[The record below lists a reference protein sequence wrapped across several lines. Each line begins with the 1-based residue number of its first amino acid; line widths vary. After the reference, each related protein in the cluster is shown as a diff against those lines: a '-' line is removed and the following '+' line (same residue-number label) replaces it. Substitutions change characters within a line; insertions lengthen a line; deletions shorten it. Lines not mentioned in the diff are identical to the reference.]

1 MTGDQSRLLK
11 AGDRVRWKNSATDL
25 ETVTATAWSGVTI
38 SWDNGHTASI
48 QHNDM
53 AQVERAPVAYFMKRS
68 KAEDALQEIKC
79 PACDGTGFPKVK
91 QAVEPGRRIFPAP
104 CRECG
109 GKGRI
114 ASLH

>member
-1 MTGDQSRLLK
+1 MTGDQSRLLR
-11 AGDRVRWKNSATDL
+11 AGNRVRWKNSATDL

-91 QAVEPGRRIFPAP
+91 QAVEPVAEFSPRRVGNAGA
-104 CRECG
+104 RG
-109 GKGRI
+109 G
-114 ASLH
+114 